1 MGFNEYEKFD
11 AIGLAELI
19 KKKEV
24 SPLEVME
31 SCIDRI
37 NERNPKL
44 NAVIATNYDK
54 IYEIINKTIP
64 EGPLG
69 GVPFLLK
76 DLNTHCVDMPATN
89 GCAAFKEF
97 YPKKDSILV
106 SRYKIG
112 GLVILGKTNTPEL
125 GLNISTEPNLFGP
138 TRNPYN
144 LSYSSGGSS
153 GGSAAAVA
161 SGMVPAAHATDSA
174 GSIRIPASNCGL
186 FGLKPTR
193 SRVPLGNDMSEG
205 MSGFSTVNAVS
216 HTVRDSAL
224 LLDIAAGRVTGD
236 PFVTPTINATF
247 LNTLRQPLKNKSVAF
262 WTKGFA
268 GESVDSE
275 CVKATKEV
283 VIKCETLGCNVEEAC
298 PDIDGFKI
306 RKAID
311 VIFSVNI
318 SKLVSNILKKIGSNG
333 KSLFEPVTLACA
345 KHGEKYKAGEFV
357 EAVKIISKTG
367 HKMEEF
373 FQIYDFILTP
383 TLAKTPLI
391 IGALDMKTDD
401 WNIYLK
407 NFLDVNPFSPLF
419 NATGCPAAS
428 VPLYKSAKGLPVGVQ
443 IGASFG
449 SEDSIL
455 QLAGA
460 LEEAWCWHHFKINN

>member
-106 SRYKIG
+106 SRYKTG

-247 LNTLRQPLKNKSVAF
+247 LNTLRQPLKNKSIAF
-262 WTKGFA
+262 WSKGFA

-298 PDIDGFKI
+298 PDIDGLKI

-318 SKLVSNILKKIGSNG
+318 SKLVSNILKKVGSNG

-345 KHGEKYKAGEFV
+345 KHAEKYQASDFV
-357 EAVKIISKTG
+357 EAVKIINKTG
-367 HKMEEF
+367 RQMGKF
-373 FQIYDFILTP
+373 FKIYDFLLTP

-391 IGALDMKTDD
+391 IGTLDMKIDN
-401 WNIYLK
+401 WKIYLK
-407 NFLDVNPFSPLF
+407 NLLDVNPFSTLF

-428 VPLYKSAKGLPVGVQ
+428 VPLYKSTNGLPVGVQ
-443 IGASFG
+443 IGAPFG
-449 SEDSIL
+449 CEARIL

-460 LEEAWCWHHFKINN
+460 LEEAWCWHNYKTNN

>member
-1 MGFNEYEKFD
+1 MGFNEYDKFD
-11 AIGLAELI
+11 AIGLAGLI

-37 NERNPKL
+37 NEGIPKL
-44 NAVIATNYDK
+44 NSVIATKDDK

-106 SRYKIG
+106 SRYKTG

-247 LNTLRQPLKNKSVAF
+247 LNTLRQPLKNKSIAF

-318 SKLVSNILKKIGSNG
+318 SKLVSNILKKVGSNG

-357 EAVKIISKTG
+357 EAVKIIS
-367 HKMEEF
+367 
-373 FQIYDFILTP
+373 
-383 TLAKTPLI
+383 
-391 IGALDMKTDD
+391 
-401 WNIYLK
+401 
-407 NFLDVNPFSPLF
+407 
-419 NATGCPAAS
+419 
-428 VPLYKSAKGLPVGVQ
+428 
-443 IGASFG
+443 
-449 SEDSIL
+449 
-455 QLAGA
+455 
-460 LEEAWCWHHFKINN
+460 